1 MFVYQK
7 RDSRRIG
14 HALIAVK
21 INAVYRVHT
30 HNGTQASITEKE
42 SNCQFVRMATRGGQ
56 VLAVLSPMETRWW
69 CMRLPGKREMAGSAP
84 NADRECTDCVLRT
97 EIEMNV

>member
-7 RDSRRIG
+7 RDSRGIG

-56 VLAVLSPMETRWW
+56 VLAVLGPMETRWW
-69 CMRLPGKREMAGSAP
+69 C
-84 NADRECTDCVLRT
+84 
-97 EIEMNV
+97 I